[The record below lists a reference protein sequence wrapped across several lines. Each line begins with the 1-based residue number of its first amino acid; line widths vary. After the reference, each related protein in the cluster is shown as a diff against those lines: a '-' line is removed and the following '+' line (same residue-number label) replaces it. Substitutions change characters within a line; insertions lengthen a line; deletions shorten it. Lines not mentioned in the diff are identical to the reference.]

1 MKHIPNIANEESLK
15 ALHRA
20 KKRSM
25 EWGEFSHSPGGH
37 ELRLNKAREQK
48 GMCGYC
54 ECLLTDEGITEF
66 KKEGHLDHF
75 YPRNKGVEAKP
86 QLQYDWDNLILSCT
100 NNDSCGKHK
109 DSDHH
114 NILPSQIINP
124 RHENPRDYITFVID
138 EEGRGIEGW
147 KYVTAV
153 ARESLG
159 EDMRRRAQNT
169 IDALNLN
176 SMRLRVR
183 RKNALV
189 VEVGDVDAYEEQLA
203 SCSSEDEIDEIRKWL
218 LEYENS
224 LEEKEFSSTLLSYA
238 HSKWGEIT

>member
-1 MKHIPNIANEESLK
+1 MKHIPNSVNEESLK
-15 ALHRA
+15 ALRRA
-20 KKRSM
+20 QQQSVDWGNFSRSA
-25 EWGEFSHSPGGH
+25 EGKQ
-37 ELRLNKAREQK
+37 LRLDKAREQN

-54 ECLLTDEGITEF
+54 EKMLTNDERTEF
-66 KKEGHLDHF
+66 VEAKHLDHF

-100 NNDSCGKHK
+100 NNDSCGRYK

-124 RHENPRDYITFVID
+124 RQENPRDYITFVID

-147 KYVTAV
+147 KYVSAV
-153 ARESLG
+153 ARGNLG

-176 SMRLRVR
+176 SMRLRVCR
-183 RKNALV
+183 MNALV
-189 VEVGDVDAYEEQLA
+189 AEVDDVDAYEDQLA
-203 SCSSEDEIDEIRKWL
+203 LCSSEDEIEEIREWL

>member
-1 MKHIPNIANEESLK
+1 MKHIPNIANEKSLK

-25 EWGEFSHSPGGH
+25 EWGEFSHGPDGH

-66 KKEGHLDHF
+66 KEERHLDHF

-86 QLQYDWDNLILSCT
+86 QLQYDWDNLILSCSRE
-100 NNDSCGKHK
+100 DCCGKYK
-109 DSDHH
+109 DSDKH

-124 RHENPRDYITFVID
+124 RHEDPRDFITFVV
-138 EEGRGIEGW
+138 EEDGRSFENRR
-147 KYVTAV
+147 YVSAV
-153 ARESLG
+153 AREDVG
-159 EDMRRRAQNT
+159 EEKRRRAQDT

-176 SMRLRVR
+176 YKPLRVAR
-183 RKNALV
+183 RNALWLEQDKV
-189 VEVGDVDAYEEQLA
+189 EMYQEMCATEDDVEVIRELLSEY
-203 SCSSEDEIDEIRKWL
+203 EDE
-218 LEYENS
+218 LES
-224 LEEKEFSSTLLSYA
+224 KEFSSTLLSYA

>member
-1 MKHIPNIANEESLK
+1 MK

-66 KKEGHLDHF
+66 KEERHLDHF

-86 QLQYDWDNLILSCT
+86 QLQYDWDNLILSCSRE
-100 NNDSCGKHK
+100 DCCGKYK
-109 DSDHH
+109 DSDKH

-124 RHENPRDYITFVID
+124 RHEDPRDFITFVV
-138 EEGRGIEGW
+138 EEDGRSFENRR
-147 KYVTAV
+147 YVSAV
-153 ARESLG
+153 AREDVG
-159 EDMRRRAQNT
+159 EEKRRRAQDT

-176 SMRLRVR
+176 YKPLRVAR
-183 RKNALV
+183 RNALWLEQDKV
-189 VEVGDVDAYEEQLA
+189 EMYQEMCATEDDVEV
-203 SCSSEDEIDEIRKWL
+203 IRELL
-218 LEYENS
+218 LEYEDS